1 MPNTL
6 LSAST
11 IAKESARLLENNL
24 VFARGANRQYKKE
37 FENDYQ
43 VGDTVQIKVPARYT
57 VRDGATASVQDHVND
72 SVNVTLDKQKGVD
85 VAFSSKE
92 LALSLPE
99 FSKDVLAPQVA
110 ALANQIDLDGLLLYK
125 DIYNAVGV
133 PGIIPSTIKTYAQ
146 AGAKMNNEG
155 APIDENRSIVLDA
168 LAEVEIIDAQKG
180 LFQSASQIK
189 DQYEK
194 GRMGTAAGFD
204 WSMSQNVPVHTVGA
218 WIGTPLVNGATA
230 EGATSIVTD
239 GWTGTVSGLLKQG
252 DVITIAGVFAVNPQ
266 SRQTTN
272 QLRQFVVTAD
282 VNASVGA
289 ATISIFPAIVTT
301 GAKKNVTALPADNAA
316 ITVLGAA
323 SINSPTHLAYHKDA
337 FALVTAELPLPNGM
351 DMASR
356 VSSKQAGISIRFVRG
371 YDITNDKFV
380 SRLDVLYGWKTI
392 RRELACRIQG

>member
-1 MPNTL
+1 MANTL

-11 IAKESARLLENNL
+11 IAKESLRLLENNL

-43 VGDTVQIKVPARYT
+43 KGDTVQIKVPARYT
-57 VRDGATASVQDHVND
+57 VRDGATAVVQDHVNE
-72 SVNVTLDKQKGVD
+72 SVNVVLDKQKGVD

-92 LALSLPE
+92 LALSLDD
-99 FSKDVLAPQVA
+99 FSKDVLAPQIA
-110 ALANQIDLDGLLLYK
+110 ALGNQVDLDGLSLYK
-125 DIYNAVGV
+125 KVSNTVGV
-133 PGIIPSTIKTYAQ
+133 PGTIPSTIKTYAQ

-168 LAEVEIIDAQKG
+168 LAEVEIIDAQKS
-180 LFQSASQIK
+180 LFQSSSQIK
-189 DQYEK
+189 EQYEK

-204 WSMSQNVPVHTVGA
+204 WSMSQNIPVHTVGA
-218 WIGTPLVNGATA
+218 WVGTPLINGVTA

-239 GWTGTVSGLLKQG
+239 GWTGSVTGLLKEG

-272 QLRQFVVTAD
+272 QLRQFVVTSD
-282 VNASVGA
+282 VNSTTGA
-289 ATISIFPAIVTT
+289 ATIGVFPAIIAT
-301 GAKKNVTALPADNAA
+301 GARKNVTALPADNAA

-323 SINSPTHLAYHKDA
+323 NATSPAHLAYHKDA

-356 VSSKQAGISIRFVRG
+356 VSSKKAGISIRFIRG
-371 YDITNDKFV
+371 FDITNDKFV
-380 SRLDVLYGWKTI
+380 SRLDVLYGWKCV
-392 RRELACRIQG
+392 RPELACRIQG

>member
-57 VRDGATASVQDHVND
+57 VRDGATASVQDHVNE

-92 LALSLPE
+92 LALSLSD

-110 ALANQIDLDGLLLYK
+110 ALANQIDYDGLSLYK
-125 DIYNAVGV
+125 NVFNAVGV
-133 PGIIPSTIKTYAQ
+133 PGTIPTVIKTYAQ

-168 LAEVEIIDAQKG
+168 LAEVEIIDSQKG

-204 WSMSQNVPVHTVGA
+204 WSMSQNVPVHTIGA
-218 WIGTPLVNGATA
+218 WVGTPLVNGVVT
-230 EGATSIVTD
+230 EGATSIPSD
-239 GWTGTVSGLLKQG
+239 GWTGAVTGLLKQG
-252 DVITIAGVFAVNPQ
+252 DVFTIAGVFAVNPQ

-282 VNASVGA
+282 VNSIAGA
-289 ATISIFPAIVTT
+289 ATIGIYPALIST
-301 GAKKNVTALPADNAA
+301 GARKNVTALPADNAA
-316 ITVLGAA
+316 ITVMGAA
-323 SINSPTHLAYHKDA
+323 STITPTHLAYHKDA

-371 YDITNDKFV
+371 YDITNDKFI

-392 RRELACRIQG
+392 RPELACRIQG